1 MMIGAKQR
9 CIMKT
14 NLKKFSQVFAAMTAA
29 WLGGSA
35 ALAVEAPTLTVTPSV
50 VGQDYTGLITLNI
63 TGVTNTEKVAI
74 QKYFDMNA
82 NGSID
87 AGDFLVDAFK
97 IADGGAMVIGGI
109 INNNVPFD
117 RNPTNGVITT
127 KLNFAPPVVLEN
139 VIGQQIYRLVSPTDN
154 FTPVTATLLVTNA
167 VTGQTLSG
175 TVYSNGIAPLPHA
188 VVVVLPPNGNGYTG
202 AVVADSNG
210 HYQIDVK
217 PGTYQLMAAAPNYY
231 IDQSLAPQ
239 VTVTG
244 GVSATN
250 DLFLTSGTVTISGN
264 IYDAANSNGI
274 GGLMFQLESDNLFA
288 VGFTDT
294 NGNYSAAVT
303 PNFWK
308 IQPNKE
314 RLPRR
319 AYVVSQNKFQVDT
332 TGGNVTN
339 ANVPLYKG
347 NALFYG
353 RITDSSNA
361 PLANIEFN
369 AGDTNNQY
377 EAKGYSDSNGNY
389 CVVALGDTNLLGTTN
404 LYWSSPNTSAN
415 AALAGSI
422 LNIFDNTNVLANHA
436 IQFNYVA
443 LPVTAQVSGRV
454 RDSQGNPVAGVELF
468 GYNFNYGGYSYQSLT
483 SQTDNSGNYSFGVAD
498 GAWQVV
504 FVVGGNHD
512 LTQQGLVDLFQPYYV
527 SIPPTNVT
535 LNITVYTNGTPL
547 ISAPNR
553 TSPTQFNFNVVG
565 SLNVNYTV
573 QVSTNLA
580 GTNWANLV
588 SFQLQTNNFPIV
600 DNHATNSQRFYR
612 ILKN

>member
-1 MMIGAKQR
+1 
-9 CIMKT
+9 MKT
-14 NLKKFSQVFAAMTAA
+14 SLKKFSLV
-29 WLGGSA
+29 SA
-35 ALAVEAPTLTVTPSV
+35 ALAAMWLGDGAGWAATLTVTPPV
-50 VGQDYTGLITLNI
+50 VGHDYTGLITLNI
-63 TGVTNTEKVAI
+63 TGLTNTEKVI
-74 QKYFDMNA
+74 VQKYFDLNA
-82 NGSID
+82 NGLID

-97 IADGGAMVIGGI
+97 IADGGAMIIGGI

-127 KLNFAPPVVLEN
+127 KLNFAPPIVLEN
-139 VIGQQIYRLVSPTDN
+139 VIGQQIYKLVSPTDR
-154 FTPVTATLLVTNA
+154 FAPVTATLQVTNA

-175 TVYSNGIAPLPHA
+175 TVYSNSLAPLPHA
-188 VVVVLPPNGNGYTG
+188 VVVVLPPNGDGYTG
-202 AVVADSNG
+202 ATVADSNG
-210 HYQIDVK
+210 HYQIDVN

-239 VTVTG
+239 VTLTSG
-244 GVSATN
+244 LSATN
-250 DLFLTSGTVTISGN
+250 DLFLTNGTVTISGN

-303 PNFWK
+303 PGYWK

-314 RLPRR
+314 RAPRR
-319 AYVVSQNKFQVDT
+319 AYVTPQNNLQVDAT
-332 TGGNVTN
+332 TGNTTN
-339 ANVPLYKG
+339 ANIALNKG

-377 EAKGYSDSNGNY
+377 EAKGFSDANGNY

-415 AALAGSI
+415 AALAGDI
-422 LNIFDNTNVLANHA
+422 LNIFDNTNVLANQA
-436 IQFNYVA
+436 ILHNYVA
-443 LPVTAQVSGRV
+443 LPITAQISGRV
-454 RDSQGNPVAGVELF
+454 QDSHGNPVVSVELF
-468 GYNFNYGGYSYQSLT
+468 AGTFDLGGNSYQSLT
-483 SQTDNSGNYSFGVAD
+483 SRTDSSGNYSFGVAA
-498 GAWQVV
+498 GTWQVV

-512 LTQQGLVDLFQPYYV
+512 LAQQGLVDLFQPYYV
-527 SIPPTNVT
+527 TIPPTNAS
-535 LNITVYTNGTPL
+535 LNLTVYTNGTPL
-547 ISAPNR
+547 ISWPNR
-553 TSPTQFNFNVVG
+553 TSPTQFNFNVAGSVG
-565 SLNVNYTV
+565 VNYTV

-580 GTNWANLV
+580 ASNWANLV
-588 SFQLQTNNFPIV
+588 TFQLTSNYFPIV
-600 DNHATNSQRFYR
+600 DHAATNSPRFYR

>member
-1 MMIGAKQR
+1 
-9 CIMKT
+9 
-14 NLKKFSQVFAAMTAA
+14 
-29 WLGGSA
+29 
-35 ALAVEAPTLTVTPSV
+35 
-50 VGQDYTGLITLNI
+50 
-63 TGVTNTEKVAI
+63 
-74 QKYFDMNA
+74 
-82 NGSID
+82 
-87 AGDFLVDAFK
+87 
-97 IADGGAMVIGGI
+97 
-109 INNNVPFD
+109 
-117 RNPTNGVITT
+117 
-127 KLNFAPPVVLEN
+127 
-139 VIGQQIYRLVSPTDN
+139 
-154 FTPVTATLLVTNA
+154 
-167 VTGQTLSG
+167 
-175 TVYSNGIAPLPHA
+175 
-188 VVVVLPPNGNGYTG
+188 
-202 AVVADSNG
+202 
-210 HYQIDVK
+210 
-217 PGTYQLMAAAPNYY
+217 
-231 IDQSLAPQ
+231 
-239 VTVTG
+239 
-244 GVSATN
+244 
-250 DLFLTSGTVTISGN
+250 
-264 IYDAANSNGI
+264 
-274 GGLMFQLESDNLFA
+274 
-288 VGFTDT
+288 
-294 NGNYSAAVT
+294 
-303 PNFWK
+303 
-308 IQPNKE
+308 
-314 RLPRR
+314 
-319 AYVVSQNKFQVDT
+319 
-332 TGGNVTN
+332 
-339 ANVPLYKG
+339 
-347 NALFYG
+347 
-353 RITDSSNA
+353 
-361 PLANIEFN
+361 
-369 AGDTNNQY
+369 
-377 EAKGYSDSNGNY
+377 
-389 CVVALGDTNLLGTTN
+389 LGTTN